1 MVMDKSLK
9 IGDRIEVEIGPI
21 AHGGHFISRHNG
33 QVIFVRHA
41 ITGEKAIVKITSVSS
56 KLAHGDAVEI
66 LSESTDRIKPICNY
80 AIPGGCGGCDF
91 QHIDMSAQQKFKLD
105 VIRDQFMRIAKM
117 EVDPKMVSVEPKDG
131 LHWRTRFDFAI
142 SENRKAGLYASKTKK
157 VIEIDECL
165 IALKNINTSEIFNTK
180 WDGND
185 RVRVSVSSSN
195 QINVSRGKMTI
206 SGPSKLREV
215 IDKNTYN
222 ISPQSFWQSHIN
234 APKTLI
240 DLAISFMK
248 LKPGDIVC
256 DLYGGV
262 GLFTMPITEK
272 IGNHGH
278 VHLIELSNHSTRD
291 ASKIFREYNN
301 VSIHKGSVDKK
312 LPYIDDIDVIL
323 LDPPRTGA
331 GKLVIDQIASKKP
344 RTIVYVSCDPASL
357 ARDSR
362 FLEDSGYSL
371 DKITAIDL
379 FPMTH
384 HIECIVKFVRKTN

>member
-1 MVMDKSLK
+1 VVKSLN

-33 QVIFVRHA
+33 QVVFVRHG
-41 ITGEKAIVKITSVSS
+41 ITGEKAIVEITSVSS

-66 LSESTDRIKPICNY
+66 LEKSTERIEPACKY

-91 QHIDMSAQQKFKLD
+91 QHIALSAQQKMKLD
-105 VIRDQFMRIAKM
+105 VVKDQFLRIGKI
-117 EVDPKMVSVEPKDG
+117 EVDPEMIIVEPKDG
-131 LHWRTRFDFAI
+131 LHWRTRFDFAV
-142 SENRKAGLYASKTKK
+142 SNNGHVGLYASKTKK
-157 VIEIDECL
+157 IIEIDECL
-165 IALKNINTSEIFNTK
+165 IGLKEINTPEVFNKK
-180 WDGND
+180 WNGDD
-185 RVRVSVSSSN
+185 RVRVAVSSSGQKN
-195 QINVSRGKMTI
+195 ISRGKFTI

-215 IDKNTYN
+215 IGENTYN
-222 ISPQSFWQSHIN
+222 ISSHSFWQSHIR
-234 APKTLI
+234 APKTLT
-240 DLAISFMK
+240 DLSLDFMN

-262 GLFTMPITEK
+262 GLFTMPIAEK

-278 VHLIELSNHSTRD
+278 VHLIELSNQATRD
-291 ASKIFREYNN
+291 ASKIFKGYNN

-312 LPYIDDIDVIL
+312 LRYIQDIDVIL

-331 GKLVIDQIASKKP
+331 GKIAIDQISSKKP
-344 RTIVYVSCDPASL
+344 RTIVYISCDPASL

-371 DKITAIDL
+371 DKITAVDL

-384 HIECIVKFVRKTN
+384 HIECVVKFVLKN